1 MSKPPQTGAKPIVL
15 AYSGGL
21 DTSFLVPW
29 VAENYQRPIITVTV
43 DTGGIDAA
51 AAKLLAERS
60 AALGAVE
67 HHQVDAR
74 ADYFE
79 QVLQFLI
86 MGNVRRGQ
94 LYPLCVGAERVMQ
107 AQTIARMARKLGSN
121 TIAHGC
127 TAAGNDQVRFEVA
140 LRTLAPELTVL
151 APVRDRAFKRSEE
164 LEYLQQRSLPVPPF
178 GAAYSIN
185 RGLWGV
191 TIGGRETL
199 TSSGSIPDEA
209 WVLTRDA
216 FSQPK
221 APERHS
227 IRFERGR
234 PTALDG
240 TELAPVALIEQLEA
254 LTAPFGIGRGIHLG
268 DTIIGTKGRVAF
280 EAPAADTLLTAHRE
294 LEKLVLT
301 ARQQRIKDSV
311 AQPYGDLVHEGQLLD
326 PVCRDIEALLLSS
339 QQRVTGE
346 VHLLL
351 RPGSLFIEGVDSPYS
366 LMAASK
372 GVYGEAPGE
381 WTPADALGF
390 SKIAALTGMFYRR
403 AGEPAAAAAAPTA
416 APTAAP

>member
-1 MSKPPQTGAKPIVL
+1 MSNTASSAGSKPIVL

-29 VAENYQRPIITVTV
+29 VAENYGRPVITVTV

-51 AAKLLAERS
+51 AARTLGER
-60 AALGAVE
+60 ARALGAVE

-79 QVLQFLI
+79 QVLRFLI
-86 MGNVRRGQ
+86 MGNVKRGQ

-107 AQTIARMARKLGSN
+107 AQTIAHMARKLGSD

-140 LRTLAPELTVL
+140 LRTLAPDLTVL

-191 TIGGRETL
+191 TIGGKETL
-199 TSSGSIPDEA
+199 TSSGSIPDDA
-209 WVLTRDA
+209 WVLTREA
-216 FSQPK
+216 FSKPK
-221 APERHS
+221 TPERHS

-234 PTALDG
+234 PVALDG
-240 TELAPVALIEQLEA
+240 KSMPPVELIEQLES

-280 EAPAADTLLTAHRE
+280 EAPAAEGLLNAHRE
-294 LEKLVLT
+294 LQKLVLT
-301 ARQQRIKDSV
+301 PRQQRIKETVSLT
-311 AQPYGDLVHEGQLLD
+311 YGDLVHEGQLLD

-339 QQRVTGE
+339 QARVSGE

-351 RPGSLFIEGVDSPYS
+351 RPGALFIEGVESPYS

-372 GVYGEAPGE
+372 GIYGEAAGE
-381 WTPADALGF
+381 WSAVDALGF
-390 SKIAALTGMFYRR
+390 SKIVALTGVFHRR
-403 AGEPAAAAAAPTA
+403 AGEAVAAGARP
-416 APTAAP
+416 